1 MPYTRPTLSD
11 LRAQVAADI
20 TSGLPTADGLLR
32 FSNLQ
37 ITGKAVAGLA
47 HLNYGYL
54 DWIAKQGVPY
64 TASGEYLEAWAALKK
79 VYRKTATKAVGSIL
93 FRGTP
98 GKIVD
103 EGTQVVRGDSAA
115 FPSLMTATVAAD
127 GTVVLQVMA
136 DLAGEAGNTP
146 VGSLMTLDTAIDG
159 VQSTGAVITAITGGA
174 DQEGEESLFARM
186 LDAYQSTP
194 NGGSQGDYPSWA
206 KEVSGVTRAWC
217 APNSFGTGTV
227 VVYIMLDDANA
238 AQGGFPQGVDGISA
252 KDNRSTPGNRATG
265 DQLIVANSIFEL
277 QPVTAMVYACSPID
291 SPVDFIITGL
301 SSAST
306 ATRAAVAAAITEV
319 FFEQGA
325 PLSDGSFVG
334 LSDIDSAI
342 AAISATKGFVITSPV
357 ANITNV
363 LGHLPTLGNI
373 NYG

>member
-11 LRAQVAADI
+11 LRAHVAADI

-79 VYRKTATKAVGSIL
+79 VYRKTANKAAGVAS
-93 FRGTP
+93 FRGVP
-98 GKIVD
+98 GRIID
-103 EGTQVVRGDSAA
+103 AGTQVIRGDSAA
-115 FPSLMTATVAAD
+115 FPSLVTATVAAD
-127 GTVVLQVMA
+127 GTVALQVVA

-146 VGSLMTLDTAIDG
+146 VGSLMILGTAIDG
-159 VQSTGAVITAITGGA
+159 VQSAGAVTTAITGGA
-174 DQEGEESLFARM
+174 DQEGEESLFSRM
-186 LDAYQSTP
+186 LDAYQNTP
-194 NGGSQGDYPSWA
+194 NGGSRGDYPSWA

-217 APNSFGTGTV
+217 VPNGFGTGTV
-227 VVYIMLDDANA
+227 VVYTMLDDANA
-238 AQGGFPQGVDGISA
+238 GQGGFPQGTNGVSTR
-252 KDNRSTPGNRATG
+252 DNRSTSGNRASG
-265 DQLIVANSIFEL
+265 DQLIVANSIFDE
-277 QPVTAMVYACSPID
+277 QPVTAMVYSCAPIAN
-291 SPVDFIITGL
+291 PINFTITGL
-301 SSAST
+301 SAAST
-306 ATRAAVAAAITEV
+306 TTRAAVAAAITEV

-342 AAISATKGFVITSPV
+342 AAISATKGFVITSPG
-357 ANITNV
+357 ANIANLV
-363 LGHLPTLGNI
+363 GRLPTLGTI

>member
-1 MPYTRPTLSD
+1 MPYTRSTLSD

-37 ITGKAVAGLA
+37 IIGKAVAGLG

-64 TASGEYLEAWAALKK
+64 TSSGEYLEAWAALKK
-79 VYRKTATKAVGSIL
+79 VYRKTATKAVGGVS

-103 EGTQVVRGDSAA
+103 AGTQVFRGDSAA
-115 FPSLMTATVAAD
+115 FPSLVTATVATD
-127 GTVVLQVMA
+127 GTVVLQVEA

-146 VGSLMTLDTAIDG
+146 VGSLMTLGSAIDG
-159 VQSTGAVITAITGGA
+159 IQSSGAVTAAITGGA

-194 NGGSQGDYPSWA
+194 NGGSRGDYPSWA

-217 APNSFGTGTV
+217 APNGFGVGTV
-227 VVYIMLDDANA
+227 VVYIMLDDANSGH
-238 AQGGFPQGVDGISA
+238 GGFPQGTDGVSP
-252 KDNRSTPGNRATG
+252 KDNRSTSGNRATG
-265 DQLIVANSIFEL
+265 DQLIVANSIFEQ
-277 QPVTAMVYACSPID
+277 QPVTAMVYSCAPIASPID
-291 SPVDFIITGL
+291 FTITGL
-301 SSAST
+301 SAAST

-319 FFEQGA
+319 FFEQGV

-357 ANITNV
+357 ANIANM
-363 LGHLPTLGNI
+363 LGRLPTLGTI